1 MDVVVVSVGGEE
13 MDGKSYLSLGRASPS
28 SLFRASEWRHN
39 LAAEMA
45 FRSVGRADRVCRG
58 WREGVSK
65 LGEGEERTECL
76 EEGHNT

>member
-45 FRSVGRADRVCRG
+45 FRSVGRSVGRP
-58 WREGVSK
+58 SM
-65 LGEGEERTECL
+65 
-76 EEGHNT
+76 